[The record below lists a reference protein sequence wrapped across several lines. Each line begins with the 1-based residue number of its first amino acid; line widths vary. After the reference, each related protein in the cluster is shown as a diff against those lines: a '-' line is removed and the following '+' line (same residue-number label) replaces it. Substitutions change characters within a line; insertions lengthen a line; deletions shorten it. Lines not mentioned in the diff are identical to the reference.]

1 MTTWQTFCNVCTV
14 LLSIA
19 NFKCRWNKFS
29 QQKLQKGMLKNRM
42 EIRMPDTLLFIKMN
56 PSF

>member
-1 MTTWQTFCNVCTV
+1 MTTWQTFCNVCTA

-29 QQKLQKGMLKNRM
+29 QQKLKKRNVKESNG
-42 EIRMPDTLLFIKMN
+42 D
-56 PSF
+56 